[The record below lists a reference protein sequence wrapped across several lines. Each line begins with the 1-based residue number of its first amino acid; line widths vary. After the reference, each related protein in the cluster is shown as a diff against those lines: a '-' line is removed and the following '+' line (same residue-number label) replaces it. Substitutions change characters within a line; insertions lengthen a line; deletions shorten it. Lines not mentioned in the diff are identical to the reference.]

1 MIRQRLKIDT
11 VAGNINLFRTPEE
24 GQLLFDQFF
33 KDFMLLLVETGNVNR
48 LAKEHWLKKLIV
60 FILGKS
66 TVGHNFLE
74 ILGKNPLTGVLNNI
88 LS

>member
-1 MIRQRLKIDT
+1 
-11 VAGNINLFRTPEE
+11 
-24 GQLLFDQFF
+24 
-33 KDFMLLLVETGNVNR
+33 MLLLVETGNVNR

-66 TVGHNFLE
+66 TVSHNFLD

-88 LS
+88 FS